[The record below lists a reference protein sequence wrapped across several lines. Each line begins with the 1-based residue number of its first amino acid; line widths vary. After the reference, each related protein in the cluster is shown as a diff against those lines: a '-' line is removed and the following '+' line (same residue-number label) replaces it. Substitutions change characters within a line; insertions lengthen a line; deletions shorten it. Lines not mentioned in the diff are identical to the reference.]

1 MVDWIGVL
9 YCIRGITIHNFV
21 SAIIRFLGFI
31 LRLVGVYEEEGLE
44 HRVTTTTTLYT
55 SSSRVGKVFSLKTAL
70 GET

>member
-44 HRVTTTTTLYT
+44 HRVTRTQPVYFEFSGRESVFLENC
-55 SSSRVGKVFSLKTAL
+55 SR
-70 GET
+70 